1 MSYPFILCLVIF
13 LGLAALRVPVAFAM
27 YAGAIFYL
35 LASGQDLG
43 LVAGQSLNGLFD
55 GFVLLSVPL
64 FIIAASFMSAGTVTD
79 RLLGFCVAIVGRFRG
94 GLGHVNVVANIIFA
108 GMSGSAIADAAGIG
122 KVIIDMMRKN
132 NRYPDGYA
140 AAITAAASVIGPII
154 PPSIPMVL
162 YALVSDTSIGY
173 LFLGGV
179 MPGLLLGLM
188 LMLYNYYAATKR
200 NFPRDEIVPLS
211 EIPSRTWYAIP
222 PLMLPVILLGGI
234 YGGATTPTE
243 AAAVAAFYALALA
256 VFAYRAMDWKTYQ
269 ALVLDAGRG
278 TAVVGVIIAS
288 ALLFNYIV
296 ASENIPRLVAHEP
309 QGSRGRAAHL
319 PVVGERAVPPPRLPV
334 RRHDAAPDR
343 HPVVPAGG
351 ARARRRSRAFRRR
364 HGGQHHDRPDHPA
377 LWGPAV
383 RHQRHLQDSAARHH
397 PGDLAVHRRRG
408 GGAGHDDRLPQH
420 RPVAAAPAGLQGV
433 MVIPGRAKRE
443 PGIQRQTPSSGLD
456 SGFGLRPP
464 RNDVDDQMKPLF

>member
-1 MSYPFILCLVIF
+1 VSYPFILCLVIF

-269 ALVLDAGRG
+269 SLVLDAGRG

-296 ASENIPRLVAHEP
+296 ASENIPRLVAASLKGLEVAPLTFLLWVNVLFLLLGCLFDATTLLLIVIPLFLPAARELGVDLVHFGVVMVVNIMIGLITP
-309 QGSRGRAAHL
+309 PYGVLLFVISGICKIPLRAIIREIW
-319 PVVGERAVPPPRLPV
+319 PFIAVEVAGLVAMAAFPSIVLWLPRLL
-334 RRHDAAPDR
+334 
-343 HPVVPAGG
+343 GYKG
-351 ARARRRSRAFRRR
+351 
-364 HGGQHHDRPDHPA
+364 
-377 LWGPAV
+377 
-383 RHQRHLQDSAARHH
+383 
-397 PGDLAVHRRRG
+397 
-408 GGAGHDDRLPQH
+408 
-420 RPVAAAPAGLQGV
+420 
-433 MVIPGRAKRE
+433 
-443 PGIQRQTPSSGLD
+443 
-456 SGFGLRPP
+456 
-464 RNDVDDQMKPLF
+464 